1 MVYISIENAIKQL
14 ELMADNNKLGKKA
27 HIILNLKT
35 IDDINEILEHDTE
48 FSLTKRSVDEVMQNM
63 PHFKKI
69 RVAEKAF
76 EKIILKAA
84 NKFWKGRK
92 RNGSTG
98 RS

>member
-1 MVYISIENAIKQL
+1 MVYISIEDAIKQL
-14 ELMADNNKLGKKA
+14 ELMADNNKLGKNA

-63 PHFKKI
+63 PYFKKI